1 MRATANPPV
10 LAASEVFGSRLQ
22 AHLELLAEVLE
33 PRGASL
39 GRRFQARLRKL
50 GYNPRQRKALTAITP
65 GAVAL
70 STPGDL
76 PGAFIEQVEY
86 NGRRLAKLHLA
97 PERIIQAIEEYS
109 RLLEPALASLEPLRR
124 ASFREA
130 FEQWRFCT
138 ILTLNNAFYQVAEAE
153 TQAYQ
158 ELFRIELES
167 KGLDELLP
175 RMLLVLSQFCRAG
188 AAALYWFDS
197 ETGGWKLGAATL
209 NGRTQP
215 IAAETVAVSPHWR
228 RRLESARCQAPGR
241 KCGELALRPA
251 WRGLYATCW
260 SVPLVFP
267 GKLAGVMQFVFPASY
282 EWLPREVDM
291 LSAAADRCTL
301 AAEKARL
308 IENLAAG
315 EDQVR
320 RLAERLLEVED
331 LERRRLSTELHD
343 EAGQSLLCIR
353 LQLEMLE
360 RCVPPGHADL
370 TTGLSEARELT
381 EKTIVEIRRLIS
393 ALSPAVLEQLG
404 LAAALRQLRTRFR
417 RVHKAQVTL
426 QLGPLRNLSRQTAS
440 AMYRLVQECLNN
452 IAKHSGASRVNIS
465 LNSVDREL
473 RLRVEDNGVGFREE
487 ETLSKRDSF
496 GLAGMRQRVALLGGK
511 FDLDSRPGRG
521 TRVLVSL
528 PAEPRRETSDSG
540 S

>member
-10 LAASEVFGSRLQ
+10 LVASEVFGGRIQ
-22 AHLELLAEVLE
+22 AHLEFLAEVLR

-39 GRRFQARLRKL
+39 ERRFQARLRKL
-50 GYNPRQRKALTAITP
+50 GYEPRQRKALAAISP

-70 STPGDL
+70 PAARDL
-76 PGAFIEQVEY
+76 PHAFIERVEY

-97 PERIIQAIEEYS
+97 PARIIQAIEEYS
-109 RLLEPALASLEPLRR
+109 RLLEPAIASLQPARR
-124 ASFREA
+124 ASFGEA

-167 KGLDELLP
+167 KGLDELLL
-175 RMLLVLSQFCRAG
+175 RMLLVLSQFCRAE

-197 ETGGWKLGAATL
+197 ETATWKLKAATL
-209 NGRTQP
+209 GGRPQP
-215 IAAETVAVSPHWR
+215 IAAESVSISARSR
-228 RRLESARCQAPGR
+228 RRLASGRCQTPGR
-241 KCGELALRPA
+241 KHRELALRPS

-260 SVPLVFP
+260 SVPLVFQ
-267 GKLAGVMQFVFPASY
+267 GRLAGVMQFGFTASY
-282 EWLPREVDM
+282 EWLPREVE
-291 LSAAADRCTL
+291 LLAAAADRCTL

-308 IENLAAG
+308 IEDLAAG
-315 EDQVR
+315 EEQIR
-320 RLAERLLEVED
+320 RLAERLLQVED
-331 LERRRLSTELHD
+331 REKRRISAELHD

-360 RCVPPGHADL
+360 RCVPPGHAAL
-370 TTGLSEARELT
+370 ATGLSETRALT

-393 ALSPAVLEQLG
+393 ALSPAVLDQLG
-404 LAAALRQLRTRFR
+404 LAPALRQLGSRFGQ
-417 RVHKAQVTL
+417 VHKAQVTL
-426 QLGPLRNLSRQTAS
+426 RLGQVRNLSRQTAS

-452 IAKHSGASRVNIS
+452 IAKHSGASRVTIS

-473 RLRVEDNGVGFREE
+473 RLCVEDNGVGFHEE
-487 ETLSKRDSF
+487 EALSKRDSF
-496 GLAGMRQRVALLGGK
+496 GLAGMRERVALLGGR

-528 PAEPRRETSDSG
+528 PAEPRRETSDPG

>member
-10 LAASEVFGSRLQ
+10 LAASEVFGGRLQ
-22 AHLELLAEVLE
+22 IHLEHLAKVVQ
-33 PRGASL
+33 PRGPSL
-39 GRRFQARLRKL
+39 ERRLQSRLRKL
-50 GYNPRQRKALTAITP
+50 GYDPRQRKALTAITP
-65 GAVAL
+65 GASSVPA
-70 STPGDL
+70 SEDL
-76 PGAFIEQVEY
+76 PRVFIEQVEY
-86 NGRRLAKLHLA
+86 NGQRLAKLHLA
-97 PERIIQAIEEYS
+97 PARIIQAIEEYA
-109 RLLEPALASLEPLRR
+109 RLLDPTLSSLEPAEPASLKE
-124 ASFREA
+124 S

-153 TQAYQ
+153 SQAYQ

-167 KGLDELLP
+167 KGLEELLL
-175 RMLLVLSQFCRAG
+175 RMLLVLSQFCRAE
-188 AAALYWFDS
+188 AAALFWFDPAS
-197 ETGGWKLGAATL
+197 AGWKLRAATL
-209 NGRTQP
+209 DGRPQP
-215 IAAETVAVSPHWR
+215 IAAETVAISSGWL

-260 SVPLVFP
+260 SVPLVFQ
-267 GKLAGVMQFVFPASY
+267 GKLAGVMQFGFTAPY
-282 EWLPREVDM
+282 EWLPREVE
-291 LSAAADRCTL
+291 LLAAAADHCTL

-308 IENLAAG
+308 VENLAAG

-331 LERRRLSTELHD
+331 RERRRLSTELHD

-370 TTGLSEARELT
+370 ATGLSEARELT

-393 ALSPAVLEQLG
+393 ALSPAVPDQLG
-404 LAAALRQLRTRFR
+404 LAPALRQLRTRFR

-426 QLGPLRNLSRQTAS
+426 QLGQLRNLDRQTAS

-465 LNSVDREL
+465 LHSVDREL
-473 RLRVEDNGVGFREE
+473 RLRVEDNGVGFHEE
-487 ETLSKRDSF
+487 EALSKRDSF
-496 GLAGMRQRVALLGGK
+496 GLAGMRQRVELLGGK

-528 PAEPRRETSDSG
+528 PAEPRRETSDQG

>member
-10 LAASEVFGSRLQ
+10 LAASEVFGGRLQ
-22 AHLELLAEVLE
+22 AHLELLAKALR

-39 GRRFQARLRKL
+39 ERRFQARLRKL
-50 GYNPRQRKALTAITP
+50 GYEPRQRKALTAITP

-70 STPGDL
+70 PTSGDL
-76 PGAFIEQVEY
+76 PRAFIEQVEY

-97 PERIIQAIEEYS
+97 PARIIQAIEEYS
-109 RLLEPALASLEPLRR
+109 RLLEPTRG
-124 ASFREA
+124 ASFEEA

-167 KGLDELLP
+167 KGLDDLLL
-175 RMLLVLSQFCRAG
+175 RMLLVLSQFCRAE
-188 AAALYWFDS
+188 AAALYWFD
-197 ETGGWKLGAATL
+197 TATAGWKLKAATRD
-209 NGRTQP
+209 GRPQP
-215 IAAETVAVSPHWR
+215 IAAETVSIPARAR

-241 KCGELALRPA
+241 KCGELALRPS

-260 SVPLVFP
+260 SVPLTFQ
-267 GKLAGVMQFVFPASY
+267 GRLAGVMQFGFPASY
-282 EWLPREVDM
+282 EWLPREVDL

-308 IENLAAG
+308 VENLAAG

-331 LERRRLSTELHD
+331 QERRRLSSELHD

-360 RCVPPGHADL
+360 RCVPPGHPDL
-370 TTGLSEARELT
+370 ATGLSEARELT

-393 ALSPAVLEQLG
+393 ALSPAVLDQLG
-404 LAAALRQLRTRFR
+404 LAPALRQLRTRFR

-426 QLGPLRNLSRQTAS
+426 QLGQLRNLNRQTAS

-465 LNSVDREL
+465 LNPVDKEL
-473 RLRVEDNGVGFREE
+473 RLRVEDNGVGFHEE
-487 ETLSKRDSF
+487 EALSKRDSF

-511 FDLDSRPGRG
+511 FDLNSRPGRG

-528 PAEPRRETSDSG
+528 PAEPRRETSDPG

>member
-1 MRATANPPV
+1 V
-10 LAASEVFGSRLQ
+10 LVASEVFGGRLRI
-22 AHLELLAEVLE
+22 HLEHLAKVLQ
-33 PRGASL
+33 PRGPSL
-39 GRRFQARLRKL
+39 ERRFQSRLRKL
-50 GYNPRQRKALTAITP
+50 GYNPRQRKALSAITP
-65 GAVAL
+65 GASLVPA
-70 STPGDL
+70 SGDL
-76 PGAFIEQVEY
+76 PRVFIDQVEY

-97 PERIIQAIEEYS
+97 PARIIQAIEEYA
-109 RLLEPALASLEPLRR
+109 RLLDPTLSSLEPAEPASLKE
-124 ASFREA
+124 S

-153 TQAYQ
+153 SQAYQ

-167 KGLDELLP
+167 KGLEELLL
-175 RMLLVLSQFCRAG
+175 RMLLVLSQYCRAE
-188 AAALYWFDS
+188 AAALFWFDPA
-197 ETGGWKLGAATL
+197 TAGWKLRAATVD
-209 NGRTQP
+209 GKSQP
-215 IAAETVAVSPHWR
+215 IAAETVAVSPGWL
-228 RRLESARCQAPGR
+228 RRLESARCQTPGR

-260 SVPLVFP
+260 SVPLVFQ
-267 GKLAGVMQFVFPASY
+267 GKLAGVMQFGFTAPY
-282 EWLPREVDM
+282 EWLPREVE
-291 LSAAADRCTL
+291 LLAAAADHCTL

-308 IENLAAG
+308 VEGLAAG

-331 LERRRLSTELHD
+331 RERRRLSTELHD

-370 TTGLSEARELT
+370 ATGLSEARELT

-393 ALSPAVLEQLG
+393 ALSPAVLDQLG
-404 LAAALRQLRTRFR
+404 LAPALRQLRTRFR
-417 RVHKAQVTL
+417 RGHKAQVTL
-426 QLGPLRNLSRQTAS
+426 QLGQLRNLDRQTAS

-465 LNSVDREL
+465 LHSVDKQL

-487 ETLSKRDSF
+487 EALFKRDSF
-496 GLAGMRQRVALLGGK
+496 GLAGMRQRVELLGGR
-511 FDLDSRPGRG
+511 FDLESRPGRG

-528 PAEPRRETSDSG
+528 PAEPRRETSDPG

>member
-1 MRATANPPV
+1 MRTTANPPV
-10 LAASEVFGSRLQ
+10 LAATEVFGERLKAQ
-22 AHLELLAEVLE
+22 LELLAEVLR

-39 GRRFQARLRKL
+39 ERRFQARLRKL
-50 GYNPRQRKALTAITP
+50 GYDPRQTKALAAITP

-70 STPGDL
+70 PAAGDL
-76 PGAFIEQVEY
+76 PRDFVEQVEY
-86 NGRRLAKLHLA
+86 SGRRLAKLHLPPA
-97 PERIIQAIEEYS
+97 RIMQAIEEYA
-109 RLLEPALASLEPLRR
+109 RLLEPALAALEPVKPT
-124 ASFREA
+124 SFREA
-130 FEQWRFCT
+130 FEQWRFSA
-138 ILTLNNAFYQVAEAE
+138 ILTLNNAFYQVAEDEA
-153 TQAYQ
+153 QAYQ

-167 KGLDELLP
+167 KGLDDLLS
-175 RMLLVLSQFCRAG
+175 RMLLVLSKFCRAE
-188 AAALYWFDS
+188 AAALYWFD
-197 ETGGWKLGAATL
+197 TPTAAWKLKAATL
-209 NGRTQP
+209 DGRPQP
-215 IAAETVAVSPHWR
+215 FAAESVAIAARSR
-228 RRLESARCQAPGR
+228 RRLESARCRTPGR
-241 KCGELALRPA
+241 NRGELALRPS
-251 WRGLYATCW
+251 WRGLYTSCW
-260 SVPLVFP
+260 SVPLVFE
-267 GKLAGVMQFVFPASY
+267 GRLAGVMQFGYAASY
-282 EWLPREVDM
+282 EWLPREVEL
-291 LSAAADRCTL
+291 LSAAADHCTL

-308 IENLAAG
+308 IESLAAG

-331 LERRRLSTELHD
+331 RERRRLSTELHD

-360 RCVPPGHADL
+360 RCVPPGHPGLA
-370 TTGLSEARELT
+370 TGLSEARELT

-404 LAAALRQLRTRFR
+404 LAPALRQLRTRFR

-465 LNSVDREL
+465 LHSVDREL
-473 RLRVEDNGVGFREE
+473 RLRVEDNGVGFHPEE
-487 ETLSKRDSF
+487 ALSKRDSF

-511 FDLDSRPGRG
+511 FDLSSRPGRG

-528 PAEPRRETSDSG
+528 PAEPRRETSDPG